1 MLLLLKT
8 LGLLL
13 LEVNLKVSD
22 EGLPVAFGLVDSQ
35 HVELQ
40 LRGPHRCLESFQQYI
55 VFLPK
60 ISRGELGMLGRAM
73 STFVM
78 FLSAATLQA
87 MPIETTLNLL
97 EAFSTSVSILV
108 NTFSLSRLSAPFLS
122 CQGP

>member
-1 MLLLLKT
+1 
-8 LGLLL
+8 
-13 LEVNLKVSD
+13 
-22 EGLPVAFGLVDSQ
+22 
-35 HVELQ
+35 
-40 LRGPHRCLESFQQYI
+40 
-55 VFLPK
+55 
-60 ISRGELGMLGRAM
+60 MLGRAM

-122 CQGP
+122 GSMAAQTYWARARPRNLMVVVRDPCTIAVKLILII